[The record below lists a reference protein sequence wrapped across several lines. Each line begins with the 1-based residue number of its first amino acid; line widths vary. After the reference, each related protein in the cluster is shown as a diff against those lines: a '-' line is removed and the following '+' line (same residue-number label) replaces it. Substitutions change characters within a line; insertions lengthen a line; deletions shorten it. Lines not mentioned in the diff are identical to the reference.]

1 MYLKSDPDIMM
12 MASAIEGRRI
22 ERREREKKRV
32 ANGGRLKTEVIEN
45 KVSLGLPITH
55 RRTRAHAHAQTNR
68 QADI

>member
-32 ANGGRLKTEVIEN
+32 ANGGRLNEVIE
-45 KVSLGLPITH
+45 KKG
-55 RRTRAHAHAQTNR
+55 
-68 QADI
+68 